1 MSSENTIKRNEMSF
15 VGNIFMGE
23 EEGRKLKRQIFIYR
37 RVKCLAFL
45 IVPSFK
51 FYLLLKSH
59 INLHELIIIASR
71 APITCSKS
79 IMEIPEQ

>member
-1 MSSENTIKRNEMSF
+1 
-15 VGNIFMGE
+15 MGE
-23 EEGRKLKRQIFIYR
+23 GEGRKLKRQIVIYR
-37 RVKCLAFL
+37 RVKCLTFL

-51 FYLLLKSH
+51 FYLFLKSH

-79 IMEIPEQ
+79 IMEISEQ